1 MTSSV
6 KENEAEMI
14 NLSTTGDERTVDH
27 EAKLKLSIQEIAC
40 LAEDDTGNIAGDVK
54 VMMVLIFLILIFV
67 MMTEIQTNIVYQH
80 HHII

>member
-14 NLSTTGDERTVDH
+14 NLSTTGDERTVEH

-40 LAEDDTGNIAGDVK
+40 LVED
-54 VMMVLIFLILIFV
+54 
-67 MMTEIQTNIVYQH
+67 EERYCW
-80 HHII
+80 